1 MVAALLE
8 ERYGVRARFSQTST
22 LCIER
27 AVGAGESRELIG
39 QRGRVVP
46 RPVAVQGLVAAVDGS
61 QIILN
66 VGGKAGVKVG
76 DRLSVQRVSQEIKD
90 PATGK
95 VIRRLSSDVG
105 IVRVT
110 DVEDDSSVA
119 EVESGSGFRI
129 SDSVRSVGQ
138 K

>member
-1 MVAALLE
+1 MEFAE
-8 ERYGVRARFSQTST
+8 
-22 LCIER
+22 
-27 AVGAGESRELIG
+27 AGE
-39 QRGRVVP
+39 
-46 RPVAVQGLVAAVDGS
+46 ADLVAAAEGS

-90 PATGK
+90 PSTGK

-110 DVEDDSSVA
+110 DVDDDSSVA
-119 EVESGSGFRI
+119 EVESGTGFRI
-129 SDSVRSVGQ
+129 GDSVKSVGQ
-138 K
+138 N